1 MGRISTMNI
10 REFIMSKQLM
20 TAIVAAFAV
29 GAFGATPAT
38 AQKSKDTIN
47 IATQQFFSAL
57 DYYHDPSIET
67 LLFARNVYGWL
78 MAYDEY
84 KGKFVPEL
92 AKSWKRINP
101 TTLEFE
107 LRDDV
112 TFSNGNKF
120 TADDVKATLDYL
132 KNPKVRIRFKS
143 RYNWIKEVEKLG
155 PYKVR
160 IIGKKINS
168 SDLYTIAY
176 RYHFFDHTIFNKLEN
191 KSDYG
196 RVSAVGTSVYKA
208 LSVDRNKGFLVER
221 RDETAKMFPHRLAN
235 IKRVQTV
242 PIIDRQAQTA
252 ALMTGTVHA
261 IRNPSIDQA
270 KIFATNPQTAVTY
283 IRAKQLLYLTMD
295 AAGRSKNKIFTDKR
309 VRLAVAKAI
318 PREAIIKNFVPGA
331 EIAERPNG
339 ICFKQNVSCGSTT
352 KVTAYDPAGAK
363 RLLAEAGYPNG
374 FDFLMTVNG
383 NYAEVGKAVA
393 GELRK
398 VGIRAKIEFPPPSTA
413 KKRRGRGELTTYLAL
428 YPTFTEPSTKNIMN
442 FFLSRSRNYNGDAS
456 LKELWKQASV
466 EPDIY
471 KRTQIHT
478 KLVDRINEEM
488 YIYPISEMPT
498 TWAHTSKVKIA
509 RDPVSFAMVAVGDW
523 TWK

>member
-1 MGRISTMNI
+1 M
-10 REFIMSKQLM
+10 
-20 TAIVAAFAV
+20 
-29 GAFGATPAT
+29 
-38 AQKSKDTIN
+38 
-47 IATQQFFSAL
+47 
-57 DYYHDPSIET
+57 
-67 LLFARNVYGWL
+67 LFRSV
-78 MAYDEY
+78 
-84 KGKFVPEL
+84 
-92 AKSWKRINP
+92 
-101 TTLEFE
+101 
-107 LRDDV
+107 
-112 TFSNGNKF
+112 
-120 TADDVKATLDYL
+120 
-132 KNPKVRIRFKS
+132 
-143 RYNWIKEVEKLG
+143 
-155 PYKVR
+155 
-160 IIGKKINS
+160 
-168 SDLYTIAY
+168 
-176 RYHFFDHTIFNKLEN
+176 FNKLEN

-196 RVSAVGTSVYKA
+196 RVSAAGTSVYKA
-208 LSVDRNKGFLVER
+208 LSIDRNKGFLVER

-235 IKRVQTV
+235 IKRIQSV

-252 ALMTGTVHA
+252 ALMTGAVHA
-261 IRNPSIDQA
+261 IRNPSTDQA
-270 KIFATNPQTAVTY
+270 QIFAANPQTDVTY
-283 IRAKQLLYLTMD
+283 IQAKQLLYLTMD
-295 AAGRSKNKIFTDKR
+295 AAGRSKNKMFTDKR

-339 ICFKQNVSCGSTT
+339 ICFKKNVSCGSST
-352 KVTAYDPAGAK
+352 KIPAYDPAGAK

-442 FFLSRSRNYNGDAS
+442 FFLSRSRNYNGDAT
-456 LKELWKQASV
+456 LKKLWKQASV

-471 KRTQIHT
+471 KRTQIHS
-478 KLVDRINEEM
+478 KLIDRINEEM